1 MIGKLEPLWKCLG
14 MPEQITKF
22 RNLATIY
29 KQSSL
34 EEIENELKRCKA
46 LKQENIKLFVDKL
59 RIQIVA
65 AWDKIY
71 RSESER
77 NKFTYFQSDVYTEDL
92 LELHEM
98 ELEECNNF
106 YEANRWVDNICIRI
120 DWLQL
125 NLLCFSALQCDLR
138 KVCRTQHMVG
148 KVGGPWK

>member
-106 YEANRWVDNICIRI
+106 YEANR
-120 DWLQL
+120 
-125 NLLCFSALQCDLR
+125 
-138 KVCRTQHMVG
+138 
-148 KVGGPWK
+148 